1 MWTKI
6 YRELFW
12 KGFSKEQYE
21 QVKGPIE
28 EENRRSVVAW
38 SIGAGLFWIFS
49 LAMSLKSDA
58 YTKTSLHPYLYEEF
72 LQPYRYLV
80 FLALLSVYL

>member
-12 KGFSKEQYE
+12 MGFSKEQYE

-58 YTKTSLHPYLYEEF
+58 YRTC
-72 LQPYRYLV
+72 RVVYLV
-80 FLALLSVYL
+80 ALRTTSCALVACEDVLH